1 MPGSSSA
8 LQGSPSRSF
17 RRRLRLQEEELDESD
32 DDAAEANLDESEDEE
47 VVAEDLTRTGGAAPP
62 APPPTYL
69 LPSLFAN
76 RPPTVWFDYPPFT
89 ELSRELP
96 PRTALVE
103 LTDKKLKP
111 LLFRSDKNINCITG
125 AFKRTGFRRLVK
137 GNSFNVY
144 WGHHLKEKGFS
155 KLGPS
160 QHVNHF
166 PGSYGIGRKDY
177 LWKNLSRQ
185 LRQHGKAY
193 DFCAKSYLLPRDREL
208 FERDYE
214 EGEVFIVKPPASA
227 EGRGIRLINKLE
239 QAPKGSTQALVQKYI
254 GEPYLIDK
262 KKFDLRIYVLVSS
275 FDPLRAYVFEEG
287 LVRFA
292 TSDYV
297 GAKSSNIKN
306 RYMHLTN
313 YSVNKKSQ
321 NFVRNTDAKDDAE
334 GSKWSL
340 SAFWRHMAEAGHDVG
355 VLKARIHDIVV
366 KTLISVEHSVVS
378 KSYQQCHNSAR
389 PFELFGFDI
398 LLDKS
403 LKCWLIEVNVACSL
417 SSSSPLDKHVKH
429 LLMTDIF
436 HLIGVTPFDRRS
448 AKEEDSEKRKARL
461 LRGNPGNTLK
471 KRNIFELQ
479 ATPLS
484 ELPADDLEVIA
495 TAEDEA
501 RRRGHWHRVLPC
513 AEMGTKYLP
522 YFEFARYN
530 NLILAK
536 WMAKPDWSLLAP
548 LRGGAAPTPAPPPKR
563 AAASADA
570 SQRRASTESKS
581 ARAAAAAASAAA
593 SAAALAGADALRA
606 CVSASLAWSAAAASD
621 TSAQAAA
628 AAAAAAAVGPRRL
641 LLRTARSPRPVRL
654 GSLGGART
662 APQSPSHRAAR
673 RTPRSASPT
682 VLSARARASRQLV
695 PPPARPLI
703 VSDGAAATMDA
714 PPAPPPVRSRAM
726 HHPALPALR
735 VGLEFLKIG
744 TLEPG
749 EM

>member
-1 MPGSSSA
+1 
-8 LQGSPSRSF
+8 
-17 RRRLRLQEEELDESD
+17 
-32 DDAAEANLDESEDEE
+32 
-47 VVAEDLTRTGGAAPP
+47 
-62 APPPTYL
+62 
-69 LPSLFAN
+69 
-76 RPPTVWFDYPPFT
+76 
-89 ELSRELP
+89 
-96 PRTALVE
+96 
-103 LTDKKLKP
+103 
-111 LLFRSDKNINCITG
+111 
-125 AFKRTGFRRLVK
+125 
-137 GNSFNVY
+137 
-144 WGHHLKEKGFS
+144 
-155 KLGPS
+155 
-160 QHVNHF
+160 
-166 PGSYGIGRKDY
+166 
-177 LWKNLSRQ
+177 
-185 LRQHGKAY
+185 
-193 DFCAKSYLLPRDREL
+193 
-208 FERDYE
+208 
-214 EGEVFIVKPPASA
+214 
-227 EGRGIRLINKLE
+227 
-239 QAPKGSTQALVQKYI
+239 
-254 GEPYLIDK
+254 
-262 KKFDLRIYVLVSS
+262 
-275 FDPLRAYVFEEG
+275 
-287 LVRFA
+287 
-292 TSDYV
+292 
-297 GAKSSNIKN
+297 
-306 RYMHLTN
+306 
-313 YSVNKKSQ
+313 
-321 NFVRNTDAKDDAE
+321 
-334 GSKWSL
+334 
-340 SAFWRHMAEAGHDVG
+340 
-355 VLKARIHDIVV
+355 
-366 KTLISVEHSVVS
+366 
-378 KSYQQCHNSAR
+378 
-389 PFELFGFDI
+389 
-398 LLDKS
+398 
-403 LKCWLIEVNVACSL
+403 
-417 SSSSPLDKHVKH
+417 
-429 LLMTDIF
+429 MTDIF

-536 WMAKPDWSLLAP
+536 WMAKPDWSLLAA

-563 AAASADA
+563 AAASDDHAAA
-570 SQRRASTESKS
+570 SQRRASAESKS

-593 SAAALAGADALRA
+593 SAAALAGADAPRLRLGVVGMVGGSGERYVGA
-606 CVSASLAWSAAAASD
+606 GGGGGGGGGGGSRPTSLK
-621 TSAQAAA
+621 
-628 AAAAAAAVGPRRL
+628 
-641 LLRTARSPRPVRL
+641 LLRTARSPSPVRL

-714 PPAPPPVRSRAM
+714 PPAPPPQRSRAM

>member
-1 MPGSSSA
+1 MPASSRASPAGSSSA

-47 VVAEDLTRTGGAAPP
+47 VVAEDLTRTGGSAPP

-563 AAASADA
+563 AAASDDT
-570 SQRRASTESKS
+570 SQRRASAESKS

-593 SAAALAGADALRA
+593 SSGRSAARL
-606 CVSASLAWSAAAASD
+606 CASLTACAACWAWA
-621 TSAQAAA
+621 
-628 AAAAAAAVGPRRL
+628 
-641 LLRTARSPRPVRL
+641 
-654 GSLGGART
+654 
-662 APQSPSHRAAR
+662 
-673 RTPRSASPT
+673 
-682 VLSARARASRQLV
+682 
-695 PPPARPLI
+695 
-703 VSDGAAATMDA
+703 
-714 PPAPPPVRSRAM
+714 
-726 HHPALPALR
+726 
-735 VGLEFLKIG
+735 
-744 TLEPG
+744 
-749 EM
+749 